1 MNTTEL
7 IQFHKTICDE
17 ARSIMEKKNH
27 DYSGASGETPF
38 ANFMVAEHL
47 NMCDAKTGILLRI
60 TDKIMRIN
68 TFIKSGELKVNES
81 VKDSCRDCINYFI
94 LLAGMLEST
103 HVNKLEESPFTTEEN
118 PFTTEENPFTT
129 LLSKR
134 STCGHTLSDV
144 ATVDTAGRFYCDKCG
159 YPIKTK

>member
-94 LLAGMLEST
+94 LLAGMIES
-103 HVNKLEESPFTTEEN
+103 VDRNIKSPY
-118 PFTTEENPFTT
+118 
-129 LLSKR
+129 
-134 STCGHTLSDV
+134 TCGHTVLDIAGSD
-144 ATVDTAGRFYCDKCG
+144 DIDSFYCEVCEHN
-159 YPIKTK
+159 IKSN

>member
-17 ARSIMEKKNH
+17 ARAIMEKKNH

-47 NMCDAKTGILLRI
+47 NMCNAKTGILLRI

-94 LLAGMLEST
+94 LLAGMIESSY
-103 HVNKLEESPFTTEEN
+103 VNEWETAKPPSISKCNHTSKDWASTEDD
-118 PFTTEENPFTT
+118 
-129 LLSKR
+129 S
-134 STCGHTLSDV
+134 
-144 ATVDTAGRFYCDKCG
+144 FYCPSCG
-159 YPIKTK
+159 MIIRASK